1 MQKVESRKTSDILA
15 SSSLWRRKKNLG
27 NFVLS
32 VSPLKHEAETSG
44 TNKWKATPKTH
55 LVRHLG
61 VEQAQS
67 WNNLRFTWTCANEDV
82 VGAMI
87 QVSCSCHSFTETAL
101 FKHSF
106 PSCFCDDILVM
117 TRADSM
123 CTKGRHTHIRFHITR
138 HFIT

>member
-1 MQKVESRKTSDILA
+1 MAPPAVLPSLGRSWRVVQKVESRKTSDMLA

-32 VSPLKHEAETSG
+32 VSPLQHEAETTG

-55 LVRHLG
+55 LVRHLE

-67 WNNLRFTWTCANEDV
+67 WNNLRFTWICADEDV

-87 QVSCSCHSFTETAL
+87 VVSCSCDSFTETAL
-101 FKHSF
+101 FKHTF
-106 PSCFCDDILVM
+106 PVVFAMI
-117 TRADSM
+117 
-123 CTKGRHTHIRFHITR
+123 FW
-138 HFIT
+138 